1 MIYVRIAIVALGN
14 HADRNGRA
22 VSDWRQAAMVILVVI
37 SLFGLAGMIIT
48 ALLRRMETAKRRIVE
63 LRRALRASRNEN
75 KAMKLIADNA
85 NDGLVVQNAQGIIEW
100 SNPAYSRM
108 TGYSAEE
115 LLGSCPLELVVPPE
129 ERGTPE
135 EIASFAYD
143 FESGVLEKFEIVRNM
158 RKNGEYFW
166 NQLGFAVVDY
176 EDGGDK
182 KVIFIARDVTE
193 QIERE
198 EALERARDDLQ
209 KRAETDVLTGL
220 PNRMKL
226 DTFLE
231 EQLQKS
237 VSGGY
242 GVGILHVDLDQF
254 KQVNDTLGHA
264 AGDAVL
270 IRTAEVLR
278 RHVGETGLASRFGGD
293 EFIVICAH
301 AENVQQ
307 LETLARRILADLHKP
322 LDWEGVRIASG
333 ASIGI
338 SMSGP
343 HNCDAHTLMRHA
355 DMALYE
361 VKNSGRN
368 GVMVYSDWLGS
379 MILRRTEITS
389 TLSRGIANE
398 EFKVLLQPQFDL
410 IDHRV
415 TGFEALMRWYH
426 PERGVLTPADFLAIA
441 ERNGHMEDIDMIAI
455 RGALDAL
462 VTLRE
467 AGHEGLRMS
476 INVSGRMLN
485 QDSYLD
491 RLKWETESRDLR
503 PEDVAIEVLE
513 TILIEGDDNPAVK
526 AIEALSAAGF
536 HVELDD
542 FGTGYSGLAN
552 LTRLKVGGV
561 KIDRALVRNIVTDR
575 TTQTVM
581 RTVFRLCNDLGLSV
595 VSEGVEHPEQAA
607 RIKAY
612 GGRFVQG
619 YAIAR
624 PMPLE
629 QVMTW
634 LDSTDMRTMLEM
646 PASHDDV
653 RRLA

>member
-1 MIYVRIAIVALGN
+1 MA
-14 HADRNGRA
+14 
-22 VSDWRQAAMVILVVI
+22 ILVII
-37 SLFGLAGMIIT
+37 SLLGLAGMIIA
-48 ALLRRMETAKRRIVE
+48 ALSRRMETARRRIIE
-63 LRRALRASRNEN
+63 LRRALRVSRNEN
-75 KAMKLIADNA
+75 KAMKLIAENA
-85 NDGLVVQNAQGIIEW
+85 NDGLVVQNAHGIIEW

-108 TGYSAEE
+108 TGFSPEE
-115 LLGSCPLELVVPPE
+115 LLGRCPLELVVPLEDRPS
-129 ERGTPE
+129 PD
-135 EIASFAYD
+135 EIAGFTYD
-143 FESGVLEKFEIVRNM
+143 FDSGVLEKFEIVRNI

-182 KVIFIARDVTE
+182 KVIVIARDVTE

-220 PNRMKL
+220 SNRMKL
-226 DTFLE
+226 DAFLE
-231 EQLQKS
+231 EQFEKS
-237 VSGGY
+237 ENGGY
-242 GVGILHVDLDQF
+242 EIGILHVDLDQF

-270 IRTAEVLR
+270 THTAEILR
-278 RHVGETGLASRFGGD
+278 RHVGDTGLACRFGGD

-301 AENVQQ
+301 AENVLQ
-307 LETLARRILADLHKP
+307 LEGLARRILADLHKP
-322 LDWEGVRIASG
+322 LDWEGMRIANG

-338 SMSGP
+338 AMSGAF
-343 HNCDAHTLMRHA
+343 NRNARTLMRQA

-361 VKNSGRN
+361 VKNTGRN
-368 GVMVYSDWLGS
+368 DVMVYSDWLGS
-379 MILRRTEITS
+379 KILRRTEITA
-389 TLSRGIANE
+389 TLSRGIAND
-398 EFKVLLQPQFDL
+398 EFRVLLQPQFDL
-410 IDHRV
+410 IDRRV

-426 PERGVLTPADFLAIA
+426 PERGMLTPADFLAIA
-441 ERNGHMEDIDMIAI
+441 ERNGHMEDIDLIAI

-462 VTLRE
+462 VTLRQ

-485 QDSYLD
+485 QGSYLD
-491 RLKWETESRDLR
+491 RLKWETETRDLK
-503 PEDVAIEVLE
+503 PEDVAVEVLE

-526 AIEALSAAGF
+526 AIESLTAAGF
-536 HVELDD
+536 NVELDD

-552 LTRLKVGGV
+552 LARLRVGGV
-561 KIDRALVRNIVTDR
+561 KIDRALVRNVVSDR

-581 RTVFRLCNDLGLSV
+581 RTIFRLCNDLGLSV

-612 GGRFVQG
+612 GGRCVQG

-624 PMPLE
+624 PMSLE
-629 QVMTW
+629 QALSW
-634 LDSTDMRTMLEM
+634 LETTDMQAMLEM
-646 PASHDDV
+646 PARNGTV
-653 RRLA
+653 RRSA